1 MATIIAKGTK
11 VTNPSANDIGAASFV
26 RVVATSG
33 AQTITVKEDGDTV
46 TLGEVYLHSAGDSI
60 IIEKA
65 PTDEITVA
73 AGIATAVGSPR
84 S

>member
-1 MATIIAKGTK
+1 MATIIAKGAK
-11 VTNPSANDIGAASFV
+11 VTNPSANDIGRAQFV
-26 RVVATSG
+26 RVTATSG
-33 AQTITVKEDGDTV
+33 AQTITIKEDGDAV

-65 PTDEITVA
+65 PGDEITVA
-73 AGIATAVGSPR
+73 AAIATAVGSPR

>member
-1 MATIIAKGTK
+1 MSTIIAKGTK
-11 VTNPSANDIGAASFV
+11 VTNPSADDIGRAQFA
-26 RVVATSG
+26 RVTATSG
-33 AQTITVKEDGDTV
+33 AQTIVVKEDGGAV

-65 PTDEITVA
+65 PGDEITVA
-73 AGIATAVGSPR
+73 AAIATAVGSPR